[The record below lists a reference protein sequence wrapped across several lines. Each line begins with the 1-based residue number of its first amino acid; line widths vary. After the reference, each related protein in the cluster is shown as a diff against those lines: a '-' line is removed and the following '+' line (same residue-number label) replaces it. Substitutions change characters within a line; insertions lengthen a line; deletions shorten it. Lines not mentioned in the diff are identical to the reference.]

1 MSFASIV
8 LLGLLAQR
16 VHIFNPPDVGDGS
29 IASPLILYYTDPF
42 YPRTARDNKV
52 EGTVTIEAAFDV
64 RGCMKV
70 LQTIKSVGFGLD
82 ENALAALP
90 AWGFSPARRNGKPV
104 DAIAHIDI
112 DFSLPAAP
120 PVEYDDV
127 NKVGPSVSAPTVVRR
142 VQPRYT
148 AEATQARL
156 VGTVILQ
163 AVV

>member
-1 MSFASIV
+1 MEFASMVLVV
-8 LLGLLAQR
+8 LLSQR
-16 VHIFNPPDVGDGS
+16 VHVVDSPAINDRPIGS
-29 IASPLILYYTDPF
+29 PEVLYYTDPF
-42 YPRTARDNKV
+42 YTRTARDNKI

-120 PVEYDDV
+120 PV
-127 NKVGPSVSAPTVVRR
+127 
-142 VQPRYT
+142 
-148 AEATQARL
+148 
-156 VGTVILQ
+156 
-163 AVV
+163 